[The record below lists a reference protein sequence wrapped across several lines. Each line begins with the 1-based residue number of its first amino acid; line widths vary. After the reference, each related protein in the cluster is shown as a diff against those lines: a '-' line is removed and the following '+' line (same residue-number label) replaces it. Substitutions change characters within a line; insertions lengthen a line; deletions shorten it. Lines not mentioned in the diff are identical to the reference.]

1 MVWNEPSDD
10 GSNGNPWRKKN
21 KKLEKNLKKY
31 KSNKI
36 FFFNIKKCF
45 VILKNLI
52 KNNSKNLG
60 SSKNIKI
67 PIITILIFI
76 PLLLFFKGFYIVKET
91 EQGVV
96 TNLGKF
102 SRIVNPGLHWR
113 PIFIEQVKYV
123 DVATVTGMTSSNL
136 LLNAEQK
143 LLNIETNMEY
153 KIVNVK
159 DYFFS
164 VTNPDEIM
172 RQITNG
178 VLYNV
183 IGCFTTDKILTKDNN
198 IIKKIIQK
206 EIEKKIT
213 LFKLGIKIIDI
224 NFKKIDFPKEIRH
237 SLDLIQLARKKKKEY
252 INKAKSYADEV
263 IFLANNKSD
272 YILRQSKLY
281 NIYKIVTFKR
291 NIIFFSK
298 IFYKYK
304 IKRIFF
310 MENLY

>member
-10 GSNGNPWRKKN
+10 GSNRNPWRKQD
-21 KKLEKNLKKY
+21 KKLKKNLKKR

-36 FFFNIKKCF
+36 FFFNVKKYF
-45 VILKNLI
+45 FILNNSI
-52 KNNSKNLG
+52 KNYSKNFSL
-60 SSKNIKI
+60 SKNIKI

-96 TNLGKF
+96 INLGKF

-113 PIFIEQVKYV
+113 PIFIEQIKYINV
-123 DVATVTGMTSSNL
+123 ETITEMTLSNL

-143 LLNIETNMEY
+143 LLNIETNIEY
-153 KIVNVK
+153 KIVNAK

-164 VTNPDEIM
+164 VSNPDEIM

-178 VLYNV
+178 ALYNV
-183 IGCFTTDKILTKDNN
+183 IGCCSIDKILTKDNDL
-198 IIKKIIQK
+198 IKKIIQK
-206 EIEKKIT
+206 EIEKKII

-224 NFKKIDFPKEIRH
+224 NFKKISFPKEIRH
-237 SLDLIQLARKKKKEY
+237 SLDVIQLARKKKKEY

-263 IFLANNKSD
+263 IFLANNKSG

-281 NIYKIVTFKR
+281 KMYKIVKLKR
-291 NIIFFSK
+291 NIILFSK
-298 IFYKYK
+298 IFYEYK
-304 IKRIFF
+304 VKRNFF
-310 MENLY
+310 MKNLY